1 MYYPFGDLLDDIIS
15 VKGLTK
21 TFSKKVAVDHIDLDI
36 KKGEVFGFLGPN
48 GAGKT
53 TTIRLITTLENKDSG
68 TVSINGYDID
78 KDPVKAK
85 VSIGVIQQQ
94 ISLDN
99 DLTVIENMICHA
111 KYHKMPKQKYME
123 KIEYLIK
130 YLGIEEYRTYKITS
144 LSGGWKKRVSIACAL
159 IHDPQVLFLD
169 EPTVGLDI
177 GARRL
182 IWDIVRKLNSDG
194 TTIFLTT
201 HYIEEAEA
209 LCDRVAFIN
218 HGKIVILNTPDEL
231 CKIVGTVAVEC
242 FDQMKKTTYAYF
254 NTREEANEYAN
265 TLDPKSTVT
274 VRKTNLEDCFVKMTG
289 DSVGEAK

>member
-1 MYYPFGDLLDDIIS
+1 MEYIIS
-15 VKGLTK
+15 VKGLAK
-21 TFSKKVAVDHIDLDI
+21 TFNKKIAVDHIDLDI
-36 KKGEVFGFLGPN
+36 QKGEIFGFLGPN

-53 TTIRLITTLENKDSG
+53 TIIRLITTLIGKDAG
-68 TVSINGYDID
+68 TIMINGYDID

-85 VSIGVIQQQ
+85 TSIGVIQQQ

-99 DLTVIENMICHA
+99 DLTAIENMICHA
-111 KYHKMPKQKYME
+111 KYHKMPKQKGIE

-130 YLGIEEYRTYKITS
+130 YLGIEEYRNYKITS
-144 LSGGWKKRVSIACAL
+144 LSGGWKKRLSIACAL

-182 IWDIVRKLNSDG
+182 IWDIIRKLNSDG

-218 HGKIVILNTPDEL
+218 HGNIVVVNTPEEL
-231 CKIVGTVAVEC
+231 CKIVGDIAVEN
-242 FDQMKKTTYAYF
+242 FDKTKKTNYAYF
-254 NTREEANEYAN
+254 NTREEANKYVT
-265 TLDPKSTVT
+265 TLDPKSTVI

-289 DSVGEAK
+289 DSVGEVK